1 MSKIRGIRGATTV
14 NKNTR
19 SEVIEA
25 TQEMLSTIIDKNKLS
40 TDDIAAA
47 MFTTTEDINC
57 EFPAYAARM
66 MGWEYVALLDN
77 TQMKVPNSLKLCIR
91 VLLLVN
97 TDVPANQIEN
107 VYLHQA
113 INLRKKKITGF

>member
-97 TDVPANQIEN
+97 TDVPANQLEN

>member
-66 MGWEYVALLDN
+66 MGWKYVALLDN

-97 TDVPANQIEN
+97 TDIPANQLEN

>member
-1 MSKIRGIRGATTV
+1 MSKVRGIRGATTV
-14 NKNTR
+14 NRNAK
-19 SEVIEA
+19 SEIIEA
-25 TQEMLSTIIDKNKLS
+25 TQEMLSNILDENKLS
-40 TDDIAAA
+40 VDDIAAA
-47 MFTTTEDINC
+47 IFTTTEDVNS

-77 TQMKVPNSLKLCIR
+77 IQMEVPDSLKLCIR

-97 TDVPANQIEN
+97 TDTPPNQLKN

-113 INLRKKKITGF
+113 INLRKNK

>member
-47 MFTTTEDINC
+47 MFTATEDINC

-97 TDVPANQIEN
+97 TDVPANQLEN

>member
-1 MSKIRGIRGATTV
+1 MSKVRGIRGATTV
-14 NKNTR
+14 NTNTR
-19 SEVIEA
+19 PEVIQA
-25 TQEMLSTIIDKNKLS
+25 TQEMLCSIVDKNKLS

-47 MFTTTEDINC
+47 IFTTTEDIDC

-77 TQMKVPNSLKLCIR
+77 TQMKVSNSLELCIR

-97 TDVPANQIEN
+97 TDVPANQLQNI
-107 VYLHQA
+107 YLHQA
-113 INLRKKKITGF
+113 VNLRNKKIPGF